1 MGGKCKC
8 PRCGTPLVSKGGRK
22 GEAEAKARLLFTMQA
37 EQTFSCPKCGYE
49 TKSRTILMK

>member
-8 PRCGTPLVSKGGRK
+8 PRCGTPLVLKGGRK

-49 TKSRTILMK
+49 TKSHTILIK